1 MIEHLINDHYFQ
13 NTIIIEIYKM
23 KSSTDVIIIED
34 NELLRDSLKE
44 AINKSSSIRCESIF
58 SSGEAALDII
68 EKEELVPDII
78 LLDIGLPGING
89 IEMIPELRKL
99 TPSSKIIII
108 TIHDDDENV
117 FNAICAG
124 ASGYLLKDLSADRI
138 VTSIDEVMNGGAP
151 MNSHIAKKVLSMFRD
166 QNVKSNGYSLS
177 EREREILSLLV
188 EGLSKKQIADK
199 IFLSHHTVD
208 SHIRNIYAKLE
219 VHSRSSAISKAIR
232 EKLLLKNKI

>member
-1 MIEHLINDHYFQ
+1 M
-13 NTIIIEIYKM
+13 T
-23 KSSTDVIIIED
+23 TPVDVIIIED

-44 AINKSSSIRCESIF
+44 AISKSGQISCKHSF
-58 SSGEAALDII
+58 GSGEAALDFI

-78 LLDIGLPGING
+78 LLDIGLPGMNG
-89 IEMIPELRKL
+89 IEVIPELRKL
-99 TPSSKIIII
+99 SPSSKIIII
-108 TIHDDDENV
+108 TVHDDDENV

-138 VTSIDEVMNGGAP
+138 VDSINEVMNGGAP
-151 MNSHIAKKVLSMFRD
+151 MNSHIAKKVLNMFRD

-177 EREREILSLLV
+177 EREKGILSLLV
-188 EGLSKKQIADK
+188 EGLSKKQIAEK

-208 SHIRNIYAKLE
+208 SHLRNIYAKLE

-232 EKLLLKNKI
+232 EKLL

>member
-1 MIEHLINDHYFQ
+1 M
-13 NTIIIEIYKM
+13 T
-23 KSSTDVIIIED
+23 TPVDVIIIED

-44 AINKSSSIRCESIF
+44 AISKSGQISCKHSF
-58 SSGEAALDII
+58 GSGEAALDFI

-78 LLDIGLPGING
+78 LLDIGLPGMNG
-89 IEMIPELRKL
+89 IEVIPELRKL
-99 TPSSKIIII
+99 SPSSKIIII
-108 TIHDDDENV
+108 TVHDDDENV

-138 VTSIDEVMNGGAP
+138 VASINEVMNGGAP

-177 EREREILSLLV
+177 EREKGILSLLV
-188 EGLSKKQIADK
+188 EGLSKKQIAEK

-208 SHIRNIYAKLE
+208 SHFRNIYAKLE

-232 EKLLLKNKI
+232 EKLL